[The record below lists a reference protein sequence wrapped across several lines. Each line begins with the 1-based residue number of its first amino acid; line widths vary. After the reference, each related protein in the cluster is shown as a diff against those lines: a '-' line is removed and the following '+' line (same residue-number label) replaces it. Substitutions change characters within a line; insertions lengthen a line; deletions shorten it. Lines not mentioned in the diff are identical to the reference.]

1 MPCVRQCIL
10 ERIRFDKRKEK
21 RLQKADG
28 TKKVSSAFLGHG
40 ITRQSLSCERIV
52 FIQEPCESH
61 LKKRQYY
68 YKIKRMITYYNKEQE

>member
-1 MPCVRQCIL
+1 MPCVRQYIL
-10 ERIRFDKRKEK
+10 ERIRFDKKK

-28 TKKVSSAFLGHG
+28 TKKVSSAFFGHERP
-40 ITRQSLSCERIV
+40 RQSLSCESIV

>member
-1 MPCVRQCIL
+1 MPCVRQYIL
-10 ERIRFDKRKEK
+10 ERIRFDKKK

-28 TKKVSSAFLGHG
+28 TKKVSSAFFGHE

-68 YKIKRMITYYNKEQE
+68 YKIKRMITYYNNEQE

>member
-1 MPCVRQCIL
+1 MPCVRQYIL

-40 ITRQSLSCERIV
+40 ITRQNLSCERIV

>member
-1 MPCVRQCIL
+1 MPCVRQYIL

-40 ITRQSLSCERIV
+40 ITRQSYPVRELYLSKNRV
-52 FIQEPCESH
+52 NP
-61 LKKRQYY
+61 
-68 YKIKRMITYYNKEQE
+68 T

>member
-1 MPCVRQCIL
+1 MPCVRQYIV

-21 RLQKADG
+21 KIAESRWNEK
-28 TKKVSSAFLGHG
+28 SFICFFGHG